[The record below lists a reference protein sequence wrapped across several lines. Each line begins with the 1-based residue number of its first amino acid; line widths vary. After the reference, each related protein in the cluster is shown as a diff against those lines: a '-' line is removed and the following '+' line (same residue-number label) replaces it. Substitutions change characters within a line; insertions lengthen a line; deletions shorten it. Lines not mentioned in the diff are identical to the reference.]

1 MTHSECCNI
10 DNQCQQRT
18 VDRVEE
24 MPYKI
29 NWLCWDNMWLWEPL
43 EMVFQED
50 NHEEKY
56 WNLGE
61 KTTKK
66 TKVKTDPIAWGIC
79 DFESDLRWW
88 LEKGCLPLKILF
100 STPSQQDLMEHVSPL
115 KYVPSFTSF
124 VTDDSGE
131 VWVLALFQHHRWP
144 FICFLKGLHDNSTI
158 NDFQNNSSRH

>member
-1 MTHSECCNI
+1 MTLRAFGDGRSRR
-10 DNQCQQRT
+10 QPWR
-18 VDRVEE
+18 
-24 MPYKI
+24 KI
-29 NWLCWDNMWLWEPL
+29 LKFRRRNNW
-43 EMVFQED
+43 
-50 NHEEKY
+50 
-56 WNLGE
+56 
-61 KTTKK
+61 K

-158 NDFQNNSSRH
+158 NDFQFKQTLSLFFCHNAYLTPHFGRKCSKPN